1 MAMSM
6 GVILL
11 GVLVVLVVLGVPVAF
26 AIAVA
31 SICAIISGDFEL
43 IAMPQKILA
52 GLDSF
57 PMLAIPFFV
66 LAGNLMTG
74 GGINDRIMRFAAAI
88 AGWVR
93 GSLGIITVISS
104 AIFAAI
110 SGSGT
115 ATVTAIGGM
124 MIPSMKKKGYPP
136 EFAAA
141 IASSASILG
150 PIIPP
155 SIILIVYGNAVQF
168 SVKDLFVGSAI
179 PGVLLAGA
187 FVVVTYFK
195 AKKLNLPV
203 ERRMDV
209 GEISKEIKSSV
220 WALLMPVIILGGIFG
235 GIFTPTEAAAVSVV
249 YAFIIG
255 AFVYRNINLSNLEGI
270 LVDSCI
276 TSAIMLFLVGCSKIS
291 SWALAVGKVPAA
303 ISGGIL
309 SVTSNTVLL
318 LFILNIFLLI
328 VGMFMEA
335 NVAVV
340 IFTPILLP
348 IAKACGMSV
357 LTFGVMMCV
366 NLCLGLLTPPVGLCA
381 MLGNSIAGCKL
392 EQTLKECVTY
402 FLVGFVI
409 LLFLTYWK
417 PLTMWLPAVLK

>member
-1 MAMSM
+1 MSI
-6 GVILL
+6 GIILL
-11 GVLVVLVVLGVPVAF
+11 AVLIVLVVLGVPVAF

-31 SICAIISGDFEL
+31 SICGILSGDFEL
-43 IAMPQKILA
+43 IAMPQKIFA

-66 LAGNLMTG
+66 LAGDLMTN
-74 GGINDRIMRFAAAI
+74 GGINDRIMKFAAAI
-88 AGWVR
+88 AGWIR

-104 AIFAAI
+104 SIFAAI

-124 MIPSMKKKGYPP
+124 MIPSMKKKGYSP

-150 PIIPP
+150 PVIPP

-168 SVKDLFVGSAI
+168 SVKDLFVGSAL
-179 PGVLLAGA
+179 PGILLALS
-187 FVVVTYFK
+187 FVLVTYFK

-203 ERRMDV
+203 ERRMD
-209 GEISKEIKSSV
+209 GQEIIHEVKSSM

-235 GIFTPTEAAAVSVV
+235 GVFTPTEAAAVSVI
-249 YAFIIG
+249 YALLVGLFIYKDLK
-255 AFVYRNINLSNLEGI
+255 VRDLEGI
-270 LVDSCI
+270 LVNSSI
-276 TSAIMLFLVGCSKIS
+276 TSAIMLLLVGCSKIS
-291 SWALAVGKVPAA
+291 SWALAVGNVPAA

-309 SVTSNTVLL
+309 SITDNSIILL
-318 LFILNIFLLI
+318 LIINVFLI
-328 VGMFMEA
+328 VVGMFMEA

-348 IAKACGMSV
+348 IVKACGMSV
-357 LTFGVMMCV
+357 LTFGVMMCM

-381 MLGNSIAGCKL
+381 MLGNSIAETKL
-392 EQTLKECVTY
+392 EKTLKECST
-402 FLVGFVI
+402 FLIVGIVI
-409 LLFLTYWK
+409 LLLTTYFK